1 MFVVIDTNIIVSA
14 LLSSKNDSAT
24 VQVMEKVFRQE
35 IKPVYSK
42 EIFAEYTNVLNRP
55 KFHFSKELVEY
66 MLSAIKQF
74 GVLKEPKETVM
85 VVLPDM
91 KDVPFYRLVL
101 ESEDTYL
108 VTGNIKHFPQES
120 RIMTARQLIDILNGT
135 DKK

>member
-55 KFHFSKELVEY
+55 KFHFSRELVEY

-74 GVLKEPKETVM
+74 GILKEPKETVM

-101 ESEDTYL
+101 EGEDACL
-108 VTGNIKHFPQES
+108 ITGNIKHFPQES
-120 RIMTARQLIDILNGT
+120 RIMTARQLIDILNCT

>member
-74 GVLKEPKETVM
+74 GILKEPKETVM

-101 ESEDTYL
+101 ESENTYL

-135 DKK
+135 DQK

>member
-74 GVLKEPKETVM
+74 GILKEPKEPVM

-120 RIMTARQLIDILNGT
+120 RIMTARQLIDILNDT
-135 DKK
+135 NKK

>member
-1 MFVVIDTNIIVSA
+1 MFVVIDTNIIVSS

-42 EIFAEYTNVLNRP
+42 EIFTEYTNVLNRP

-74 GVLKEPKETVM
+74 GILKEPKETVM

-120 RIMTARQLIDILNGT
+120 RIMTARQLIDILNCT

>member
-42 EIFAEYTNVLNRP
+42 EIFAEYTNVLNRL
-55 KFHFSKELVEY
+55 KFHFSRELVEY

-74 GVLKEPKETVM
+74 GILKEPKETVM

-91 KDVPFYRLVL
+91 KDVPFYRLIL
-101 ESEDTYL
+101 DSEDTYL

-120 RIMTARQLIDILNGT
+120 RIITARQLIDILNST

>member
-55 KFHFSKELVEY
+55 KFHFSRELVEY

-74 GVLKEPKETVM
+74 GILKEPKETVM

-91 KDVPFYRLVL
+91 KDVPFYRLIL
-101 ESEDTYL
+101 DSEDTYL

-120 RIMTARQLIDILNGT
+120 RIMTTRQLIDILNCT

>member
-35 IKPVYSK
+35 IKSVYSK

-55 KFHFSKELVEY
+55 KFHFSKELIEY
-66 MLSAIKQF
+66 MLSAIKHF
-74 GVLKEPKETVM
+74 GILKESKETVI

>member
-1 MFVVIDTNIIVSA
+1 MFVVIDTNIIISA

-35 IKPVYSK
+35 IQPIYSK
-42 EIFAEYTNVLNRP
+42 EIFAEYANVLNRS
-55 KFHFSKELVEY
+55 KFRFSRELVEY

-74 GVLKEPKETVM
+74 GILKEPKETVM

-101 ESEDTYL
+101 DSEDTYL

>member
-1 MFVVIDTNIIVSA
+1 MFVVIDTNIVVSA

-35 IKPVYSK
+35 IKPIYSK

-74 GVLKEPKETVM
+74 GILKEPKETVM
-85 VVLPDM
+85 MVLPDM

>member
-42 EIFAEYTNVLNRP
+42 EIFAEYINVLNRP
-55 KFHFSKELVEY
+55 KFHFSKELIEY
-66 MLSAIKQF
+66 MLSAIKHF
-74 GVLKEPKETVM
+74 GILKESKETVI

>member
-55 KFHFSKELVEY
+55 KFHFSRELVEY

-74 GVLKEPKETVM
+74 GILKEPKETVM

-91 KDVPFYRLVL
+91 KDVPFYRLIL
-101 ESEDTYL
+101 DSEDTYL
-108 VTGNIKHFPQES
+108 VTGNIKHFLQES
-120 RIMTARQLIDILNGT
+120 RIITARQLIDILNST

>member
-1 MFVVIDTNIIVSA
+1 MFVVIDTNIVVSA

-42 EIFAEYTNVLNRP
+42 EIFAECTNVLNRP

-74 GVLKEPKETVM
+74 GILKEPKETVM
-85 VVLPDM
+85 MVLPDM

>member
-74 GVLKEPKETVM
+74 GILKEPKETVM

-120 RIMTARQLIDILNGT
+120 LIMTARQLIDILNGT

>member
-1 MFVVIDTNIIVSA
+1 MFVVIDTNIIVSS
-14 LLSSKNDSAT
+14 LLSSKNDIAT

-74 GVLKEPKETVM
+74 GILKELKETVM

-91 KDVPFYRLVL
+91 KDVPFYSLVL

-108 VTGNIKHFPQES
+108 VAGNIKHFPQES
-120 RIMTARQLIDILNGT
+120 RIMTARQFIDILNGT

>member
-35 IKPVYSK
+35 IKPE

-74 GVLKEPKETVM
+74 VILKEPKETVM

-91 KDVPFYRLVL
+91 KDVLFYRLVL

-120 RIMTARQLIDILNGT
+120 LIMTARQLIDILNGT

>member
-1 MFVVIDTNIIVSA
+1 MFVVIDTNIIVSS

-24 VQVMEKVFRQE
+24 VQVMEKVFLQE
-35 IKPVYSK
+35 IKPIYSK
-42 EIFAEYTNVLNRP
+42 EIFTEYTNVLNRP
-55 KFHFSKELVEY
+55 KFHFSKKLVEY
-66 MLSAIKQF
+66 MLSAIKHF
-74 GVLKEPKETVM
+74 GILKEPKEPVM

-101 ESEDTYL
+101 ESENTYL

>member
-42 EIFAEYTNVLNRP
+42 EILAEYTNVLNRP

-66 MLSAIKQF
+66 MLSAIKHF
-74 GVLKEPKETVM
+74 GILKEPKETVM

>member
-1 MFVVIDTNIIVSA
+1 MFVVIDTNIIVSS

-24 VQVMEKVFRQE
+24 VQVMEKVFLQE
-35 IKPVYSK
+35 IKPIYSK
-42 EIFAEYTNVLNRP
+42 EIFTEYTNVLNRP

-74 GVLKEPKETVM
+74 GILKEPKETVM

-101 ESEDTYL
+101 ESENTYL

>member
-35 IKPVYSK
+35 IKPIYSK

-74 GVLKEPKETVM
+74 GILKEPVEDAVI
-85 VVLPDM
+85 VLPDI

>member
-42 EIFAEYTNVLNRP
+42 EIFAEYINVLNRP

-120 RIMTARQLIDILNGT
+120 RIMTARQLIDILNAT

>member
-24 VQVMEKVFRQE
+24 VQVMEKMFRQE
-35 IKPVYSK
+35 IKPIYSK
-42 EIFAEYTNVLNRP
+42 EIFTEYTNVLNRS
-55 KFHFSKELVEY
+55 KFRFSKELVDY
-66 MLSAIKQF
+66 MLLAIKQF
-74 GVLKEPKETVM
+74 GILREPVEDAVI
-85 VVLPDM
+85 VLPDM
-91 KDVPFYRLVL
+91 KDVPFYKLVL
-101 ESEDTYL
+101 GSENTYL

>member
-1 MFVVIDTNIIVSA
+1 MFVVIDTNIIVTA
-14 LLSSKNDSAT
+14 LLSSKDDSAT

-35 IKPVYSK
+35 VTPIYSK

-55 KFHFSKELVEY
+55 KFHFSKELVDY

-74 GVLKEPKETVM
+74 GILIEPIGDAM
-85 VVLPDM
+85 IVLPDM

-101 ESEDTYL
+101 ESEDVCL
-108 VTGNIKHFPQES
+108 ITGNIKHFPQES
-120 RIMTARQLIDILNGT
+120 RIMTARQLIDILNCT

>member
-35 IKPVYSK
+35 IKPIYSK

>member
-74 GVLKEPKETVM
+74 GILKEPKETVM

-91 KDVPFYRLVL
+91 KDVLFYRLVL

-120 RIMTARQLIDILNGT
+120 LIMTARQLIDILNGT

>member
-74 GVLKEPKETVM
+74 GILKEPKETVM

-101 ESEDTYL
+101 ESENTYL

-120 RIMTARQLIDILNGT
+120 RIMTARQLIDISNGT

>member
-35 IKPVYSK
+35 IKPIYSK

-74 GVLKEPKETVM
+74 GILKEPKETVM

>member
-55 KFHFSKELVEY
+55 KFHFSKELIEY
-66 MLSAIKQF
+66 MLSAIKHF
-74 GVLKEPKETVM
+74 GILKESKETVI

>member
-55 KFHFSKELVEY
+55 KFHFSRELVEY

-74 GVLKEPKETVM
+74 GILKEPKETVM

-91 KDVPFYRLVL
+91 KDVPFYRLIL
-101 ESEDTYL
+101 DSEDTYL

-120 RIMTARQLIDILNGT
+120 RIITARQLIDILNST

>member
-14 LLSSKNDSAT
+14 LLSSKDDSAT

-42 EIFAEYTNVLNRP
+42 EIFTEYTNVLNRP

-74 GVLKEPKETVM
+74 GILKEPKETVR

-120 RIMTARQLIDILNGT
+120 RIMTARHLIDILNCT

>member
-42 EIFAEYTNVLNRP
+42 EIFAEYINVLNRP
-55 KFHFSKELVEY
+55 KFHFSRELVEY

-74 GVLKEPKETVM
+74 GILKEPKETVM

-91 KDVPFYRLVL
+91 KDVPFYRLIL
-101 ESEDTYL
+101 DSEDTYL

-120 RIMTARQLIDILNGT
+120 RIITARQLIDILNST

>member
-14 LLSSKNDSAT
+14 LLSSKDDSAT

-35 IKPVYSK
+35 VTLIYSK

-55 KFHFSKELVEY
+55 KFHFSKELVDY

-74 GVLKEPKETVM
+74 GILREPVGDAM
-85 VVLPDM
+85 IVLPDM
-91 KDVPFYRLVL
+91 KDVPFYGLVL
-101 ESEDTYL
+101 ESEDACL
-108 VTGNIKHFPQES
+108 ITGNIKHFPKES
-120 RIMTARQLIDILNGT
+120 RIMTARQLIDILNCT

>member
-1 MFVVIDTNIIVSA
+1 MFVVIDTNIIVSS

-55 KFHFSKELVEY
+55 KFHFSKELLEY

-74 GVLKEPKETVM
+74 GILKELKETVM
-85 VVLPDM
+85 VALPDM

>member
-74 GVLKEPKETVM
+74 GILKEPKETVM
-85 VVLPDM
+85 VV
-91 KDVPFYRLVL
+91 YQ
-101 ESEDTYL
+101 
-108 VTGNIKHFPQES
+108 I
-120 RIMTARQLIDILNGT
+120 
-135 DKK
+135 

>member
-24 VQVMEKVFRQE
+24 VQVMEKVFRQD
-35 IKPVYSK
+35 IKPIYSK

-74 GVLKEPKETVM
+74 GILEEPKETVM

-91 KDVPFYRLVL
+91 KDVPFYKLVL
-101 ESEDTYL
+101 DSEDTYL

-120 RIMTARQLIDILNGT
+120 RIITARQLIDILNCT